1 MFLETICLKMI
12 NSEEKRM
19 SRMFADLSTQTNED
33 FEKAKSRGRIQSILS
48 SLVRKNSDLLSLYA
62 VTELIKPKNETY
74 RGMQTIPVKNI
85 IGSEG
90 RYQDFSLAF
99 YPKKELLRARWRSID
114 LATKKYVILP
124 PISVYKLGEWYFVRD
139 GNHRVSVA
147 KTQGVEFIDAEVV
160 ELDSEIP
167 LEPGL
172 TMKQLRRRVVYYE
185 RKRFLEQYDVDCL
198 PMDRI
203 VFSNAGSYAE
213 LVNHI
218 LVHKY
223 FLNEDSERELTFK
236 EGAISW
242 YQTVYEPIISEV
254 RKQGVLSSFPGNT
267 EGDLYMWIVRHWDNL
282 KHMSGS
288 HEVSIQSATSD
299 YKARYGKNLVG
310 RWLHKLKRLFGK
322 D

>member
-1 MFLETICLKMI
+1 
-12 NSEEKRM
+12 
-19 SRMFADLSTQTNED
+19 MFADLFTQTNED

-198 PMDRI
+198 PIDQI

-223 FLNEDSERELTFK
+223 FLNEDSEQELTFK

-310 RWLHKLKRLFGK
+310 RWLHKLKQLFGK

>member
-1 MFLETICLKMI
+1 
-12 NSEEKRM
+12 
-19 SRMFADLSTQTNED
+19 MFADLFTQTNED

-198 PMDRI
+198 PIDQI

-223 FLNEDSERELTFK
+223 FLNEDSEQELTFK

-254 RKQGVLSSFPGNT
+254 RKQEVLSSFPGNT

-310 RWLHKLKRLFGK
+310 RWLHKLKQLFGK

>member
-1 MFLETICLKMI
+1 MI
-12 NSEEKRM
+12 NSEEKQM
-19 SRMFADLSTQTNED
+19 SRMFADLFTQTNED

-198 PMDRI
+198 PIDQI

-223 FLNEDSERELTFK
+223 FLNEDSEQELTFK

-310 RWLHKLKRLFGK
+310 RWLHKLKQLFGK

>member
-1 MFLETICLKMI
+1 MSKMVG
-12 NSEEKRM
+12 
-19 SRMFADLSTQTNED
+19 DLLAQTNED

-62 VTELIKPKNETY
+62 VTDLIKPKSETY

-124 PISVYKLGEWYFVRD
+124 PISVFKLGEWYFVRD

-203 VFSNAGSYAE
+203 MFSNAGSYAE

-223 FLNEDSERELTFK
+223 FLNEDREQELTFK

-242 YQTVYEPIISEV
+242 YTTVYEPIIAEV
-254 RKQGVLSSFPGNT
+254 RKQGVLTSFPGNT

-299 YKARYGKNLVG
+299 YKARYGKTLVG
-310 RWLHKLKRLFGK
+310 RWLHKLKEFLGK

>member
-1 MFLETICLKMI
+1 M
-12 NSEEKRM
+12 M
-19 SRMFADLSTQTNED
+19 SDLFAQTNED

-62 VTELIKPKNETY
+62 VTDLIKPKNETY
-74 RGMQTIPVKNI
+74 RGMQTIPVKDI

-114 LATKKYVILP
+114 LATKKDVILP
-124 PISVYKLGEWYFVRD
+124 PISVFKLGAWYFVRD

-172 TMKQLRRRVVYYE
+172 TMKQLRRRVVHYE
-185 RKRFLEQYDVDCL
+185 RKRFLEQYEVDCL

-223 FLNEDSERELTFK
+223 FLNQDRDRELSFE

-242 YQTVYEPIISEV
+242 YTTVYEPIISEV
-254 RKQGVLSSFPGNT
+254 RKQDVLASFPGNT

-299 YKARYGKNLVG
+299 YKARYGKTLVG
-310 RWLHKLKRLFGK
+310 RWLHTLKEFLGK

>member
-1 MFLETICLKMI
+1 MI
-12 NSEEKRM
+12 NSEEKQM
-19 SRMFADLSTQTNED
+19 SRMFADLFTQTNED

-198 PMDRI
+198 PIDQI

-223 FLNEDSERELTFK
+223 FLNEDSEQELTFK

-299 YKARYGKNLVG
+299 YKARYGKTLVG
-310 RWLHKLKRLFGK
+310 RWLHKLKEFLGK